1 MATEFKNLNANK
13 LFKIAKLKLKGR
25 TKEWFKKLNPTLMD
39 WRKMHTWI
47 MQKYDNIDVDG
58 I

>member
-1 MATEFKNLNANK
+1 
-13 LFKIAKLKLKGR
+13 
-25 TKEWFKKLNPTLMD
+25 MD

-58 I
+58 IWIKLDAIK